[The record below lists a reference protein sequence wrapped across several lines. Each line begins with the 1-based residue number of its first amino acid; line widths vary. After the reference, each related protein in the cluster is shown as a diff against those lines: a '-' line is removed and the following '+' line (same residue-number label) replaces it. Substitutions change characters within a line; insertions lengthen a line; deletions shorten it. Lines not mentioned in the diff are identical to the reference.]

1 MILLLQIHSEIRWL
15 IVIVAVVTLVKFLIG
30 WLRDGSFK
38 KFDRILGAAFS
49 GLLDLQGT
57 LGLVF
62 LLWNGLVDGAGF
74 PRHRLEHTG
83 VMIAAM
89 VVGHLGARWKNTEDK
104 IRFRNSFLM
113 ILGVLAL
120 VFLGVASLPGGW
132 GR

>member
-1 MILLLQIHSEIRWL
+1 MKILLQIHSDIRWL
-15 IVIVAVVTLVKFLIG
+15 IVVVAVVALVKFLAG
-30 WLRDGSFK
+30 WLSNGSFK
-38 KFDRILGAAFS
+38 KIDRILGAAFS

-62 LLWNGLVDGAGF
+62 LLWNGLVDEAGF

-89 VVGHLGARWKNTEDK
+89 IVGHLQARWKNAEDK

-120 VFLGVASLPGGW
+120 VFLGVADLPGGW
-132 GR
+132 TR